1 MTLFGQVMHVQNSF
15 GHHTGLRVS
24 RTVLRTAKNP
34 DRDVFASIAIT
45 PLVCFS
51 RYEELAVSAAANC
64 TTYDEGRELY
74 TVRPSAIIG
83 SDTNFIQ
90 PRL

>member
-1 MTLFGQVMHVQNSF
+1 MVKRNPEVPHMPLFGQVMHVQNSF

-45 PLVCFS
+45 PLVCLS
-51 RYEELAVSAAANC
+51 RYEGLTVSDAGDSWEEQ
-64 TTYDEGRELY
+64 TMKD
-74 TVRPSAIIG
+74 V
-83 SDTNFIQ
+83 NFILYG
-90 PRL
+90 RRE